1 VTVRCCAPDAAA
13 AIFLYFSPVLL
24 QRHQRELAPGEGLD
38 VDAGDALKEVV
49 TTALTWSDIAAATGR
64 QGPDVIT

>member
-1 VTVRCCAPDAAA
+1 MT
-13 AIFLYFSPVLL
+13 FTLYYNLL
-24 QRHQRELAPGEGLD
+24 TLAHSSFYFQRELAPGEGLD

-64 QGPDVIT
+64 EGPDVIT